1 MDLLAPVCDA
11 ESSPHRKVEGEADG
25 AHAAL
30 RESEERFRAFMDN
43 TPAVAYLKDEDGR
56 ILWVNRPYERTFGT
70 RLEEL
75 RGRSYAERWPPDIAR
90 RLAAVHEQV
99 LAGGVPVQ
107 LQEDLPTPAGVCSW
121 LSLKFPFQD
130 AAGRRFLGGVAIN
143 VTEQRNAE
151 EARER
156 SRSVLQATLESSAD
170 GILAIDSHDRVVACN
185 RRFGQMWHIP
195 EALLAAA
202 DNARLLAFVQDQLAD
217 PHAFLEATRRPPP
230 SNAGVQLLRFKDGRV
245 FERHVASQYLGGA
258 IVGRVCT
265 FRDITERLRLEE
277 LVRQAEKMEAIGQL
291 AGGVAHDFNNL
302 LTVISGYAAMVARE
316 LPAESRMRTHV
327 EEITRASE
335 RAAALIRQ
343 LLAFSRRQM
352 MQPRVL
358 DLNALLEDMRGMLRR
373 IVREDI
379 ELIFAPGLKLGHVLA
394 DPTQLEQVVMN
405 LVVNACDAMPQGGKL
420 TVETAC
426 ARLEGG
432 EGGRD
437 LNVVT
442 GDYVRLTVADTG
454 IGMDTTTRSRA
465 FEPFFTTKE
474 KGLGTGLG
482 LSSVYGVV
490 KQSGGYVWLESE
502 PGQGCRVHVYLP
514 QAVRPAQPPG
524 LTAPSPAAPAAGT
537 GETVLVA
544 EDEDA
549 VRSLV
554 VEVLAGCGYNVLAAA
569 SGHEALDLCRR
580 RRGRV
585 DLLLTDVVMPGMNG
599 PELARQISALQP
611 EARVLFMS
619 GYTDKAITNSCPGLE
634 LIQKPFNPAALARKV
649 REVLDASRA

>member
-11 ESSPHRKVEGEADG
+11 ESSPHGKVEGEADD

-43 TPAVAYLKDEDGR
+43 TPAVAYLKDEDG
-56 ILWVNRPYERTFGT
+56 
-70 RLEEL
+70 
-75 RGRSYAERWPPDIAR
+75 
-90 RLAAVHEQV
+90 
-99 LAGGVPVQ
+99 
-107 LQEDLPTPAGVCSW
+107 
-121 LSLKFPFQD
+121 
-130 AAGRRFLGGVAIN
+130 GVAIN
-143 VTEQRNAE
+143 VTEQRDAE

-156 SRSVLQATLESSAD
+156 SRSVLQAILESSAD
-170 GILAIDSHDRVVACN
+170 GILAIDSHDRVVAYN

-217 PHAFLEATRRPPP
+217 PHAFLEATSRPPP
-230 SNAGVQLLRFKDGRV
+230 SSAGVQLLRFKDGRV
-245 FERHVASQYLGGA
+245 FERHVVSQYLGGA

-265 FRDITERLRLEE
+265 FRDITERLRLEKI
-277 LVRQAEKMEAIGQL
+277 VRQAEKMEAIGQL

-316 LPAESRMRTHV
+316 LPAESRTRSHV

-335 RAAALIRQ
+335 RAAALTRQ

-379 ELIFAPGLKLGHVLA
+379 ELIFAPGLQLGHVLA
-394 DPTQLEQVVMN
+394 DSTQLEQVVMN

-432 EGGRD
+432 EGGRN

-454 IGMDTTTRSRA
+454 IGMDATTRSRA

-514 QAVRPAQPPG
+514 QVVRPAQPPG
-524 LTAPSPAAPAAGT
+524 LTAPSPAAPASGT

-554 VEVLAGCGYNVLAAA
+554 VEVLAGCGYHVLAAA

-619 GYTDKAITNSCPGLE
+619 GYTDKAITNSGPGLE